1 MKKVITLLLLL
12 AALFTESPQSKAQVI
27 YSQNFDTSAF
37 AGKKPTGWTDSI
49 FNFAGIRSTTYP
61 YTGYPTWYQ
70 DNAQG
75 YGQVNGSYYYLYC
88 QQPGTSN
95 YYYDPLGFAS
105 SNSGPYGT
113 TYGYYEPYF
122 YPISH
127 GGGNTSCS
135 GAGWATWSSYYTGL
149 GNYYAYNYASPSSP
163 LFPGWAE
170 FATPPMN
177 FNNAYVANGGQ
188 GSVRLQ
194 FYLYT
199 YYLSSSYTNQVKV
212 YINTVPSSQGGTLID
227 SIYPFGNAA
236 YSSPYGYTWTQ
247 FQYTLPS
254 GFNTASKAYVIFRAS
269 VTYNM
274 SYYPYDIDL
283 DDVSVT
289 YIPPC
294 PAPVQLTVPTNL
306 QFTTSASI
314 VNGSFTAPTTPPTGG
329 YLVVRSIGP
338 LVGSPVN
345 STTYAV
351 GSTFGA
357 NGTVISTANST
368 TFQDVA
374 LTPGTAYTYTIYP
387 YSAGSACTI
396 TYYTNG
402 GAQLTPLVGTITTGS
417 TNTYTWNRIVSAPF
431 TTPTNWTPSR
441 VVPDPTDILVFDNGI
456 SDTAT
461 GVPLSIGST
470 PYSQG
475 IGRLSI
481 ANNTQA
487 HLRSTSA
494 GLLTTNVNGIA
505 NATGV
510 DVGVG
515 SGLILDGTGGLTL
528 AFGPG
533 SLPNIQGNLEVS
545 NTTSMNYVNFNN
557 AVATIGA
564 SGQLAAGGTNNSS
577 SPFLNNTTAN
587 LIINGTYNH
596 KYTTVGGFV
605 PVATWNPGSTLLIS
619 GYTTSTAG
627 PAASGLAQTFPNFVY
642 NASSQTSVCNWTGA
656 HLKVTGT
663 FNITSTGTGTW
674 ALASTQAYNDTL
686 NNFVQ
691 AGGTL
696 DLSTGA
702 SVAAGTQVLTLTGT
716 FNQLGGN
723 IKSSGTLTTQPNLF
737 FNGTSGTQ
745 NVTLSNAPA
754 GPIVYRVGNAAGINL
769 VGINSLGSTPVLAI
783 NSGGGVRISTT
794 AANPINTSLLLQYA
808 TTNSTLTF
816 DTAGNITAT
825 AAVWPSTTAPFNV
838 VINVNTGNAVQVP
851 FNATIPG
858 TLTFLSG
865 DIDMSSYGLTI
876 GNSTLATNQGTI
888 MEPAGG
894 TSYANVLGNGNVR
907 LTTGSLTRWF
917 GTAGLPIAA
926 NVTAGNGLTSQGFF
940 PVSYGP
946 SNRNVSVFFSAAN
959 ALGAGGT
966 ITLTHNAATGTSA
979 LNPTV
984 NDGEYRC

>member
-1 MKKVITLLLLL
+1 MKKVLTFLLLL

-27 YSQNFDTSAF
+27 YSQNFDTVAF

-49 FNFAGIRSTTYP
+49 FNFGGIRSTTYP
-61 YTGYPTWYQ
+61 YTGYPVWYQ

-75 YGQVNGSYYYLYC
+75 YGQVSGGSYYYLYC
-88 QQPGTSN
+88 SQPGTSN
-95 YYYDPLGFAS
+95 PYYAPLGFNS
-105 SNSGPYGT
+105 SNAGPYGT
-113 TYGYYEPYF
+113 TYGYYDKAL
-122 YPISH
+122 YPLSH
-127 GGGNTSCS
+127 SGANTSCS
-135 GAGWATWSSYYTGL
+135 GAGFATWSSYYTGL
-149 GNYYAYNYASPSSP
+149 GNYYNANYASPTSP
-163 LFPGWAE
+163 YFPGWAE

-194 FYLYT
+194 FYINTDYFGSNLYN
-199 YYLSSSYTNQVKV
+199 NQVKV
-212 YINTVPSSQGGTLID
+212 FINTVPSATGGTLID
-227 SIYPFGNAA
+227 SILPFGNAA
-236 YSSPYGYTWTQ
+236 YAYGWTQ

-254 GFNTASKAYVIFRAS
+254 AFNTATKAYIIFRAS
-269 VTYNM
+269 VSMNVG
-274 SYYPYDIDL
+274 YYMYYDIDM
-283 DDVSVT
+283 DDVSIT

-314 VNGSFTAPTTPPTGG
+314 VNGSFTAPATPPTGG

-338 LVGSPVN
+338 LVGSPAN

-461 GVPLSIGST
+461 GVPSSS
-470 PYSQG
+470 PNSQG

-487 HLRSTSA
+487 HLRSTSS

-505 NATGV
+505 NATGL
-510 DVGVG
+510 DIGVG

-533 SLPNIQGNLEVS
+533 SLPNIQGNLEVN
-545 NTTSMNYVNFNN
+545 NTTSVNSINFNN
-557 AVATIGA
+557 AVTTIGA

-577 SPFLNNTTAN
+577 PFQNNTAAN

-605 PVATWNPGSTLLIS
+605 PIATWNPGSTLLIS
-619 GYTTSTAG
+619 GYTTSTVG
-627 PAASGLAQTFPNFVY
+627 PNASGLAQTFPNFVY
-642 NASSQTSVCNWTGA
+642 NASSQTSVCNWAGA

-702 SVAAGTQVLTLTGT
+702 SVAPGTQVLTLTGT
-716 FNQLGGN
+716 FN
-723 IKSSGTLTTQPNLF
+723 
-737 FNGTSGTQ
+737 
-745 NVTLSNAPA
+745 
-754 GPIVYRVGNAAGINL
+754 
-769 VGINSLGSTPVLAI
+769 
-783 NSGGGVRISTT
+783 
-794 AANPINTSLLLQYA
+794 
-808 TTNSTLTF
+808 
-816 DTAGNITAT
+816 
-825 AAVWPSTTAPFNV
+825 
-838 VINVNTGNAVQVP
+838 
-851 FNATIPG
+851 
-858 TLTFLSG
+858 
-865 DIDMSSYGLTI
+865 
-876 GNSTLATNQGTI
+876 
-888 MEPAGG
+888 
-894 TSYANVLGNGNVR
+894 
-907 LTTGSLTRWF
+907 
-917 GTAGLPIAA
+917 
-926 NVTAGNGLTSQGFF
+926 
-940 PVSYGP
+940 
-946 SNRNVSVFFSAAN
+946 
-959 ALGAGGT
+959 
-966 ITLTHNAATGTSA
+966 
-979 LNPTV
+979 
-984 NDGEYRC
+984 